1 MSLDHLMNMEREPME
16 RVTSPLLRCLIG
28 SKELEEGGA
37 TFEMC
42 KSTINEKMK
51 ADL

>member
-1 MSLDHLMNMEREPME
+1 MKMEREPCE

-28 SKELEEGGA
+28 SNELGEGGA
-37 TFEMC
+37 TFEMR
-42 KSTINEKMK
+42 KSAMNEKMK